1 MEFTVSRAELVRE
14 LNLPADTAKRL
25 IVIIRCRD
33 ALVRIPGQGEK
44 DSGVNVKTI
53 PG

>member
-1 MEFTVSRAELVRE
+1 MNTSLWSTGRKRVGRDTGTGEHSGGTVWGEVG
-14 LNLPADTAKRL
+14 
-25 IVIIRCRD
+25 
-33 ALVRIPGQGEK
+33 IPGQGEK

>member
-1 MEFTVSRAELVRE
+1 LFDEIIELF
-14 LNLPADTAKRL
+14 L
-25 IVIIRCRD
+25 D
-33 ALVRIPGQGEK
+33 APECLVAQMRIPGQGEK